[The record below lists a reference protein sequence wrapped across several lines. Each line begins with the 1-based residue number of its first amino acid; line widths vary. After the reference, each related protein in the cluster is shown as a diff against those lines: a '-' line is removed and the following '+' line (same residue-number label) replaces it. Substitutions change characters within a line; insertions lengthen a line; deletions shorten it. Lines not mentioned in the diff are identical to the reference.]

1 MVSAQKGHAAPER
14 VATELRR
21 VTELSDLIN
30 VAVLFGGRNTE
41 HQVSCQSAVGVLS
54 HLDRARYRVTPVHI
68 TVDGV
73 WVPGVDQ
80 GPPADVSSLLE
91 GFGTGDKGT
100 GDKDTKPLA
109 SIAEALQVLSN
120 VDVVFPVLHGPFGED
135 GTMQGLLQMAGT
147 PYVGSGVLASAT
159 AMDKEYTKKILA
171 TAGFAV
177 ADGVVVRP
185 DDETVGLADRERL
198 GLPVFVK
205 PARGGSSI
213 GVSRVDDW
221 DDLAAALDEA
231 RSRDSKVLV
240 EAAVHGREI
249 DVAVLE
255 KADGTIVTAP
265 ALEIQIAEDRGFF
278 DYEGKYTDAGTTF
291 VIPADLNATQERLL
305 AEAAVGVFRALG
317 CAGLLRAD
325 FFLTERDGH
334 SVPVVN
340 EVNTIP
346 GLTSH
351 SQYPQMWQAAGVS
364 YSRLLDEFIAT
375 ALASGRREVAA
386 VAG

>member
-1 MVSAQKGHAAPER
+1 MSG
-14 VATELRR
+14 T
-21 VTELSDLIN
+21 IN

-41 HQVSCQSAVGVLS
+41 HQVSCQSAVGVLR
-54 HLDRARYRVTPVHI
+54 HLDRDRYNVTPVHI
-68 TVDGV
+68 TTEGV
-73 WVPGVDQ
+73 WVPGVDH
-80 GPPADVSSLLE
+80 GPPADVEELLAMIP
-91 GFGTGDKGT
+91 GDGAPLT
-100 GDKDTKPLA
+100 PLA
-109 SIAEALQVLSN
+109 SIAEALRVLN
-120 VDVVFPVLHGPFGED
+120 DVED
-135 GTMQGLLQMAGT
+135 GTVQGLFHVAGT

-159 AMDKEYTKKILA
+159 AMDKEYTKKILV
-171 TAGFAV
+171 TAGYEV
-177 ADGVVVRP
+177 ADGVVLRP
-185 DDETVGLADRERL
+185 GDETVEPADRARL
-198 GLPVFVK
+198 SLPVFVK

-221 DDLAAALDEA
+221 DDLAAALAEA

-255 KADGTIVTAP
+255 KADGTVVTAP
-265 ALEIQIAEDRGFF
+265 ALEIRIAEGREFF
-278 DYEGKYTDAGTTF
+278 DYDGKYADPSTTF

-305 AEAAVGVFRALG
+305 AEAAVGVFRVLG
-317 CAGLLRAD
+317 CSGLLRAD

-364 YSRLLDEFIAT
+364 YGELLDELIAT
-375 ALASGRREVAA
+375 ALASGHRPVAA

>member
-1 MVSAQKGHAAPER
+1 
-14 VATELRR
+14 
-21 VTELSDLIN
+21 LSGTIN

-41 HQVSCQSAVGVLS
+41 HQVSCQSAVGVLR
-54 HLDRARYRVTPVHI
+54 HLDRTRYRVTPVHI
-68 TVDGV
+68 TTGGV
-73 WVPGVDQ
+73 WVPGVDH
-80 GPPADVSSLLE
+80 GPPADASELLA
-91 GFGTGDKGT
+91 GFPSAPASAE
-100 GDKDTKPLA
+100 PLA
-109 SIAEALQVLSN
+109 SIAEALQVLAG

-159 AMDKEYTKKILA
+159 AMDKEFTKKLLV
-171 TAGFAV
+171 TAGFEV

-185 DDETVGLADRERL
+185 GDETVEPADRERL

-240 EAAVHGREI
+240 EAAVRGREI

-255 KADGTIVTAP
+255 RADGTVVTAP
-265 ALEIQIAEDRGFF
+265 ALEIRIAEGREFF
-278 DYEGKYTDAGTTF
+278 DYDGKYADPATTF
-291 VIPADLNATQERLL
+291 IIPADLNATQERLL

-325 FFLTERDGH
+325 FFLTERDGR

-351 SQYPQMWQAAGVS
+351 SQYPQMWQAAGLS
-364 YSRLLDEFIAT
+364 YGELLDELIAT
-375 ALASGRREVAA
+375 ALASGHRPVVAA
-386 VAG
+386 VTG

>member
-1 MVSAQKGHAAPER
+1 
-14 VATELRR
+14 
-21 VTELSDLIN
+21 LSGLIN

-54 HLDRARYRVTPVHI
+54 HLDRTRYRVTPVHI
-68 TVDGV
+68 TANGV
-73 WVPGVDQ
+73 WVPGVDH
-80 GPPADVSSLLE
+80 GPPADVPTLLE
-91 GFGTGDKGT
+91 GFGTDDKQE
-100 GDKDTKPLA
+100 PLA

-159 AMDKEYTKKILA
+159 AMDKEFTKKLLA
-171 TAGFAV
+171 TAGFEV

-185 DDETVGLADRERL
+185 DDETVEQADRERL

-240 EAAVHGREI
+240 EAAVRGREI
-249 DVAVLE
+249 DIAVLE
-255 KADGTIVTAP
+255 KADGTVVTAP

-291 VIPADLNATQERLL
+291 VIPAALNATQERLL

-325 FFLTERDGH
+325 FFLIERDGH

-364 YSRLLDEFIAT
+364 YSQLLDEFIAT

>member
-1 MVSAQKGHAAPER
+1 
-14 VATELRR
+14 
-21 VTELSDLIN
+21 LSGLIN

-54 HLDRARYRVTPVHI
+54 HLDRSRYRVTPVHI
-68 TVDGV
+68 TTEGV

-80 GPPADVSSLLE
+80 GPPADVESLLA
-91 GFGTGDKGT
+91 GFAAAA
-100 GDKDTKPLA
+100 KDDEPLA
-109 SIAEALQVLSN
+109 SIAAALKVLTG

-135 GTMQGLLQMAGT
+135 GTMQGLLQMSGT

-159 AMDKEYTKKILA
+159 AMDKEFTKKLLG
-171 TAGFAV
+171 TAGFEV

-185 DDETVGLADRERL
+185 DDETVEEADRERL

-213 GVSRVDDW
+213 GVSRVDNW

-231 RSRDSKVLV
+231 RARDSKVLV

-291 VIPADLNATQERLL
+291 VIPAHLNATQERLL
-305 AEAAVGVFRALG
+305 AEAAIGVFRALG

-325 FFLTERDGH
+325 FFLIERDGH

-364 YSRLLDEFIAT
+364 YSQLLDEFIAT
-375 ALASGRREVAA
+375 ALASGRRAVAA

>member
-1 MVSAQKGHAAPER
+1 MSG
-14 VATELRR
+14 
-21 VTELSDLIN
+21 LIN

-54 HLDRARYRVTPVHI
+54 HLDRGLYHVTPVHI
-68 TVDGV
+68 TTDGV
-73 WVPGVDQ
+73 WVPGIDA
-80 GPPADVSSLLE
+80 GPPADVESLLA
-91 GFGTGDKGT
+91 GFNPGEKPEQQE
-100 GDKDTKPLA
+100 PLA
-109 SIAEALQVLSN
+109 SIAAALQVLSN

-159 AMDKEYTKKILA
+159 AMDKEFTKKLLA
-171 TAGFAV
+171 TAGFEV

-185 DDETVGLADRERL
+185 DDETVEPADRERL

-213 GVSRVDDW
+213 GVSRVDNW

-231 RSRDSKVLV
+231 RARDSKVLV

-255 KADGTIVTAP
+255 KADGTVVTAP

-291 VIPADLNATQERLL
+291 IIPAALNATQERLL

-325 FFLTERDGH
+325 FFLIERDGH

-364 YSRLLDEFIAT
+364 YAQLLDELIAT
-375 ALASGRREVAA
+375 ALASGRRAVAA

>member
-1 MVSAQKGHAAPER
+1 MTGK
-14 VATELRR
+14 
-21 VTELSDLIN
+21 IN

-41 HQVSCQSAVGVLS
+41 HEVSCQSAVGVLRN
-54 HLDRARYRVTPVHI
+54 LDRDRYHITPVHI
-68 TVDGV
+68 TGDGV
-73 WVPGVDQ
+73 WVPGTDA
-80 GPPADVSSLLE
+80 GPPEDVPSLLA
-91 GFGTGDKGT
+91 GFTHDAPGD
-100 GDKDTKPLA
+100 PLA
-109 SIAEALQVLSN
+109 SIAGALQLLAG

-135 GTMQGLLQMAGT
+135 GTMQGLLEMAGT

-159 AMDKEYTKKILA
+159 AMDKEHTKTILSE
-171 TAGFAV
+171 AGFAV

-185 DDETVGLADRERL
+185 GDETVAQADRERL

-231 RSRDSKVLV
+231 RSRDAKVLV
-240 EAAVHGREI
+240 EAAVPGREI

-265 ALEIQIAEDRGFF
+265 ALEIQIAADRGFF

-291 VIPADLNATQERLL
+291 VIPARLNATQQRLL
-305 AEAAVGVFRALG
+305 AEAAVGVFRTLG
-317 CAGLLRAD
+317 CSGLLRAD

-351 SQYPQMWQAAGVS
+351 SQYPQMWQAAGVT
-364 YSRLLDEFIAT
+364 YSQLLDEFIAT
-375 ALASGRREVAA
+375 ALASRRAVAA